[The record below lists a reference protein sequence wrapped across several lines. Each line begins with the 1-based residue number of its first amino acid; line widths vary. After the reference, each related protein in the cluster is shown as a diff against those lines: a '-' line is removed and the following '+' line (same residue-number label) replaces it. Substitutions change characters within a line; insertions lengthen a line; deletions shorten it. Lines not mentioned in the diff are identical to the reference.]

1 MRNAH
6 VSQDALD
13 TFDAT
18 REFFCQRVFRDKFS
32 FCKEA
37 YKIWNIEK
45 RAIAHNVIKIS
56 QN

>member
-18 REFFCQRVFRDKFS
+18 PEFFCQRVFRDKFS

-45 RAIAHNVIKIS
+45 RAFAQNVIKIGK
-56 QN
+56 N